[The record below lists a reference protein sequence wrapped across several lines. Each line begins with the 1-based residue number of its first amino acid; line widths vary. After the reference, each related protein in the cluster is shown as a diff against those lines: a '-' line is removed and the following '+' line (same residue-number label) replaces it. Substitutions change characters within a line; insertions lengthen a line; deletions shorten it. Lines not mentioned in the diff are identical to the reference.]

1 VALGR
6 RAGIGF
12 RTPKAM
18 EGLCCGTPW
27 KSKGLRAGHEVMLE
41 RVLSALVE
49 ATEGGRL
56 PVVVDAA
63 SCTQGLLTSLSADG
77 AEALT
82 VLDATEFVAT
92 RMLDRLV
99 VTEPVE
105 SLALHPTC
113 SSTEIGSTAALEAV
127 ARFISTDVYVPV
139 SWGCCAFA
147 GDRGMLHPELTAAA
161 TAPEAAE
168 LSGRAFA
175 AYASCN
181 RTCEL
186 AMTRAT
192 GKPYRHILE
201 ILEVATRPVG

>member
-1 VALGR
+1 MRDKV
-6 RAGIGF
+6 
-12 RTPKAM
+12 
-18 EGLCCGTPW
+18 
-27 KSKGLRAGHEVMLE
+27 V
-41 RVLSALVE
+41 SALVE
-49 ATEGGRL
+49 ATEDGRL
-56 PVVVDAA
+56 AVVVDAA
-63 SCTQGLLTSLSADG
+63 SCTQGLLSSMSAEG
-77 AEALT
+77 ADALT
-82 VLDATEFVAT
+82 VLDATEFVASD
-92 RMLDRLV
+92 MLDRLELTAP
-99 VTEPVE
+99 VTSIAV
-105 SLALHPTC
+105 HPTC

-127 ARFISTDVYVPV
+127 ARFMSTDVYVPV

-201 ILEVATRPVG
+201 ILEVATRTTEPATAY